1 VQIAQ
6 LHIKGRTFAMPERY
20 NSSALTLV
28 AVVVCLAAATVARTV
43 IAPLAAA
50 LLIVALIWPVQAR
63 LERYLPNYLAL
74 FLSVVVIIAS
84 FAAFGSLTA
93 WAFGRVTR
101 WVVAEAGRFQSVYE
115 QIATWLESHGIA
127 IAGVWTAHFDAR
139 WILRTLQSI
148 TSRLNT
154 TLSFWL
160 IVFVYVVLLL
170 LEIRDFE
177 RKAKNLANQRLGHLL
192 VQGTEQ
198 SASRLRR
205 YMAVRT
211 QMSLVTGVL
220 VCIFAHVIGL
230 QFATEWGVIAFVLN
244 FIPFIGPF
252 FATTFPTLFAATQF
266 ETWYPVLG
274 LFVGLNLVQFIVGSY
289 IEPRVAGAALSISPS
304 LILLSVFL
312 WASLWGPFG
321 AFIGVPI
328 SIVALTFCALHPSSR
343 WIAELLGTAQPNRP
357 LTQPMP

>member
-1 VQIAQ
+1 
-6 LHIKGRTFAMPERY
+6 MPERY
-20 NSSALTLV
+20 NSIAVTLV
-28 AVVVCLAAATVARTV
+28 AVVVTLAAATVARTV

-63 LERYLPNYLAL
+63 LERYLPSYLAL
-74 FLSVVVIIAS
+74 VLSVVVIVAS

-101 WVVAEAGRFQSVYE
+101 WVVAEAGRFQSVYV
-115 QIATWLESHGIA
+115 QMTAWLESHGIA
-127 IAGVWTAHFDAR
+127 IAGMWAEHFNAS
-139 WILRTLQSI
+139 WLLRTLQSI

-170 LEIRDFE
+170 LEVRDFE
-177 RKAKNLANQRLGHLL
+177 RKANNLRNHRLGQLL
-192 VQGTEQ
+192 VQGTAQ
-198 SASRLRR
+198 SASKLRR

-211 QMSLVTGVL
+211 QMSMATGALVWV
-220 VCIFAHVIGL
+220 FAQLIGL
-230 QFATEWGVIAFVLN
+230 QFAAEWGVIAFILN

-252 FATTFPTLFAATQF
+252 FATTFPTLFASTQF

-289 IEPRVAGAALSISPS
+289 IEPRVAGAALSISPL

-328 SIVALTFCALHPSSR
+328 SIVVLTFCALHPSSR
-343 WIAELLGTAQPNRP
+343 WIAELLGTAQPNS
-357 LTQPMP
+357 TTTEPMP